1 MQNVS
6 RAAAHNDLSLR
17 DIELV
22 ARAKCRDPD
31 AFRIIMKRNNLRL
44 YRVARSVVRDN
55 SEAEDV
61 VQETYLR
68 AFSHLDGFRGDAT
81 LSTWLTRIALNEAR
95 GRLRKQ
101 RRRQELN
108 EMAASAP
115 DAQVIP
121 FPFNTLGADPER
133 MMAQRQILELV
144 EQAADNLPEVYR
156 IVFVARVIEGLGID
170 ETAELLGLRAATVKT
185 RLHRARALLRKEL
198 DDRIGPVMLDA
209 FPFAGRRCDRLTAA
223 VMQKLGFGA

>member
-6 RAAAHNDLSLR
+6 RVAAHNDVSLH
-17 DIELV
+17 DTELI
-22 ARAKCRDPD
+22 ARAKRRDPD
-31 AFRIIMKRNNLRL
+31 AFKTIMKRNNLRL

-68 AFSHLDGFRGDAT
+68 AFSQLDGFRGDAT
-81 LSTWLTRIALNEAR
+81 LSTWLTRIALNEAL

-108 EMAASAP
+108 KMVASAP

-121 FPFNTLGADPER
+121 FPLNTLGEDPER
-133 MMAQRQILELV
+133 MMAQRQILQLV
-144 EQAADNLPEVYR
+144 EQATDNLPEVYR

-223 VMQKLGFGA
+223 VMQKLGFSA